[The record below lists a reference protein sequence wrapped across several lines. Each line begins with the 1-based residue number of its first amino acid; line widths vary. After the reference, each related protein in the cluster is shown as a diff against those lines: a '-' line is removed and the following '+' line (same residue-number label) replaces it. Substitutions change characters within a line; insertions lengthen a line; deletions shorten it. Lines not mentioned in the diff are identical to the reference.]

1 MRPQALL
8 TKMGLTVSVASK
20 GEECLKSMGETG
32 FDVVIMAAE
41 MPEPMS
47 GWQCEAEIRR
57 RESIMFPDD
66 PKVPI
71 VAVVSAKAKD
81 DPKLAQTFSAVF
93 TKPFD
98 RNKVTATVNELL
110 NGSATGAVDSPS
122 AAASSASAKKAKDSP
137 KVQPIPAAEN
147 RSMESSAGVLSSDAA
162 DPLGAPSNN
171 KLSPVSLSP
180 ITLQGRRTRILVVE
194 DHWANRKMLE
204 SMLNQQ
210 VTKLARIQGLE
221 TLNSKLSTLTP

>member
-1 MRPQALL
+1 MRAQALL
-8 TKMGLTVSVASK
+8 SKMGLAVSVASK

-57 RESIMFPDD
+57 RESIMFPHD

-71 VAVVSAKAKD
+71 VAVVSAKTKD
-81 DPKLAQTFSAVF
+81 DPKLAETFSAVF
-93 TKPFD
+93 SKPFD
-98 RNKVTATVNELL
+98 RNKITAAVNELL
-110 NGSATGAVDSPS
+110 KGPATGAADPP
-122 AAASSASAKKAKDSP
+122 AAAVASATAAKDSP
-137 KVQPIPAAEN
+137 KLQPIAAAEK
-147 RSMESSAGVLSSDAA
+147 RGEESSAGAFGAAAA
-162 DPLGAPSNN
+162 DPFRAPSSN
-171 KLSPVSLSP
+171 KLPPASQSP
-180 ITLQGRRTRILVVE
+180 IPLQGRRTRILVVE

-210 VTKLARIQGLE
+210 VTKLARV
-221 TLNSKLSTLTP
+221 